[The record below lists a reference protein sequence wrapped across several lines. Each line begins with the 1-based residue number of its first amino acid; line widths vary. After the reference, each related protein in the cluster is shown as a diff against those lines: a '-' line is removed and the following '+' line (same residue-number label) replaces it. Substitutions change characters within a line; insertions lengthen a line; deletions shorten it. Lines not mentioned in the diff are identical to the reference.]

1 MFRVFI
7 YYPERANWKSISS
20 SCTLELPAET
30 LLFVEVTLAE
40 TLQFLKVIFRG
51 SHDFC
56 RVNFRENLFLKRS
69 FLVESLLFVEVVLAE
84 TMLFE
89 TLFLKR

>member
-30 LLFVEVTLAE
+30 LLFVEVILEE
-40 TLQFLKVIFRG
+40 T
-51 SHDFC
+51 
-56 RVNFRENLFLKRS
+56 
-69 FLVESLLFVEVVLAE
+69 LLFVEVMLAE
-84 TMLFE
+84 TLLYVEVILEE
-89 TLFLKR
+89 TLLFAEVILAETLLLQR